1 MYEYNVFVQIFFID
15 VFSNVF
21 LPAAEG
27 KPDPPWGRD
36 PVLATVEQA
45 LP

>member
-1 MYEYNVFVQIFFID
+1 MYEYNVFVQIFLD
-15 VFSNVF
+15 VFTNVF

-36 PVLATVEQA
+36 PVLATVEPA